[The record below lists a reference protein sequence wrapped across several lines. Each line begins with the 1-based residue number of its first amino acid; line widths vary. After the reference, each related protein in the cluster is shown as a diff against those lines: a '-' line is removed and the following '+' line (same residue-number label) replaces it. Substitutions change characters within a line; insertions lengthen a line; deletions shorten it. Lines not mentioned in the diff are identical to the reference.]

1 MRPQA
6 ASRCVWLWLA
16 GLTVLVT
23 GGCAPV
29 DRWSVFDPEF
39 ERLLQHG
46 PASDVR
52 GAERFRPEISEEF
65 ELDLPAGD
73 GPLELSIEDVTFLAL
88 RNNQDLQVQQ
98 LNPVIAGTFE
108 RIERGVY
115 DPELFAELVYSEE
128 VASESSRAT
137 GEQFAVESVDVDLAA
152 GIRQDLPS
160 GTSLEASVEQ
170 QRDQSSRAPDQ
181 RAARLGLTVTQS
193 LLQGF
198 GPAVNLVSIR
208 QAELDTLASI
218 YELRGFTEA
227 LVAQAETAYW
237 NYVLALEELS
247 IFQSSLNIARRQRD
261 EVEQQIEVGLLP
273 ETEGAAARA
282 EVALREQAL
291 INARSLLEE
300 RRLRLLQVINVD
312 QDSLLDREVRAASD
326 PGTASEPIR
335 DRAQRLALAL
345 QSRPDLAE
353 ARLRLK
359 QGRLET
365 IVTRNGLLPRLDL
378 FMDLG
383 RTGYGEST
391 SAAHKELDADTY
403 DVSAGVRLSHAL
415 GNRAAMALDEQ
426 ARATFLQAREAV
438 RNLGQIVRL
447 EVSLAVNEVERARQ
461 QISASEATRR
471 LEEQTARAEEER
483 FDVGSSTALLVAQA
497 QRDLLASQ
505 IAEVR
510 AIIEY
515 RIALVELYLAEG
527 SLLQRRGVVVGDPSS
542 H

>member
-335 DRAQRLALAL
+335 DRAQRLALAR

>member
-46 PASDVR
+46 PASDVKN
-52 GAERFRPEISEEF
+52 AERFRPEISEEV
-65 ELDLPAGD
+65 ELDLPAGT
-73 GPLELSIEDVTFLAL
+73 GPLELSIEDVTLLAL

-115 DPELFAELVYSEE
+115 DPELFAELRYSEE

-218 YELRGFTEA
+218 YELHGFTEA
-227 LVAQAETAYW
+227 LIAQAETAYW

-335 DRAQRLALAL
+335 ERAQRLALAR

-353 ARLRLK
+353 ARLRMQ

-383 RTGYGEST
+383 RTGYGKST
-391 SAAHKELDADTY
+391 SAAYKELDADTY
-403 DVSAGVRLSHAL
+403 DVSAGIRLSHAL

>member
-227 LVAQAETAYW
+227 LIAQAETAYW

-335 DRAQRLALAL
+335 DRAQRLALAR

>member
-1 MRPQA
+1 M
-6 ASRCVWLWLA
+6 
-16 GLTVLVT
+16 
-23 GGCAPV
+23 

-46 PASDVR
+46 PASDVKN
-52 GAERFRPEISEEF
+52 AERFRPEISEEV
-65 ELDLPAGD
+65 ELDLPAGT
-73 GPLELSIEDVTFLAL
+73 GPLELSIEDVTLLAL

-115 DPELFAELVYSEE
+115 DPELFAELRYSEE

-218 YELRGFTEA
+218 YELHGFTEA
-227 LVAQAETAYW
+227 LIAQAETAYW

-312 QDSLLDREVRAASD
+312 QDSLLDREVRATSD

-335 DRAQRLALAL
+335 DRAQRLALAR

-353 ARLRLK
+353 ARLRMQ

-383 RTGYGEST
+383 RTGYGKST
-391 SAAHKELDADTY
+391 SAAYKELDADTY

>member
-227 LVAQAETAYW
+227 LIAQAETAYW

-335 DRAQRLALAL
+335 ERAQRLALAR

-391 SAAHKELDADTY
+391 SAAYKELDADTY

>member
-1 MRPQA
+1 MRPQS

-16 GLTVLVT
+16 GLTILVT
-23 GGCAPV
+23 GSCAPV

-39 ERLLQHG
+39 ERVLQHG
-46 PASDVR
+46 PVSDVKD
-52 GAERFRPEISEEF
+52 AERFRPEITEEA
-65 ELDLPAGD
+65 ELDLPAGG
-73 GPLELSIEDVTFLAL
+73 GPLELSIEEATLLAL
-88 RNNQDLQVQQ
+88 SNNQDLQVQK

-115 DPELFAELVYSEE
+115 DPELFAELRYAEE
-128 VASESSRAT
+128 VASQTSRAT
-137 GEQFAVESVDVDLAA
+137 GEQFAVESADVDMTA

-160 GTSLEASVEQ
+160 GTALEASVEQ
-170 QRDQSSRAPDQ
+170 QRDQSNRAPDQ

-218 YELRGFTEA
+218 FELRGFTEA
-227 LVAQAETAYW
+227 LIAQAETAYW
-237 NYVLALEELS
+237 NFVLALEELS
-247 IFQSSLNIARRQRD
+247 IFRSSLSIARRQRD

-312 QDSLLDREVRAASD
+312 QDSLLDREVRAISD
-326 PGTASEPIR
+326 PGIASEPIR
-335 DRAQRLALAL
+335 DQAQRLALAQ

-359 QGRLET
+359 QNSLET

-383 RTGYGEST
+383 RTGYEDST
-391 SAAHKELDADTY
+391 SGSYKELVADTY
-403 DVSAGVRLSHAL
+403 DVSAGIRLSHAL
-415 GNRAAMALDEQ
+415 GNRAATALDEQ
-426 ARATFLQAREAV
+426 ARATFRQAREAV

-461 QISASEATRR
+461 QITASEATRR

-527 SLLQRRGVVVGDPSS
+527 SLLQRRGIVIGDRY
-542 H
+542 